1 MNPANNPAP
10 GEPGN
15 GDITTIWSEATHLFK
30 DTGERRDFAPGAAA
44 RSMPALREQR
54 KNCEFCDV
62 VFLPRAGSEVWAH
75 RFVVAARYSGCYT
88 LFALAKEGLSPEEK
102 WLPPMRIVVKDL
114 GSDMIGLL
122 IDIAYHIPL
131 LELVGQHNIGE
142 VLDLAE
148 MLQLSHLLNHCVNFL
163 KRDNQPESCID
174 NYHLVSS
181 HGYNHLANEA
191 FRYLLRNFD
200 QSLTRNSLPVG
211 EVASIDLSHKMWLT
225 PRIPKHIIFVFGG
238 WTDGATNVMSTYNYR
253 AAKWRL
259 IGNQYTSPRSY
270 HGVVVI
276 NQCIYVVGGFN
287 GRECYHS
294 VVCYEVPLG
303 RWSAKANMTHARC
316 YVSVAFLEGHIY
328 AMGGY
333 DGTWRIKTAERY
345 DVKKNNWTEI
355 ANMHE
360 TGSDASTAT
369 TCGRLYMYGISDSS
383 RHDGAA
389 IAMLHERLHG
399 PLGPR
404 FRGVLRSIHQHLDPS
419 ATHALATQWPQVV
432 SVQGSNIHNWRL
444 QRRRTR
450 FYLAAVRPARKIN
463 TSSCPTCPTP
473 KATSPQQS
481 WKALYIYVIG
491 GFNGTTIVSL
501 VERYD
506 IESHKWFMVP
516 EMPTRMSACSAA
528 VTEDVANPDAWI

>member
-1 MNPANNPAP
+1 MCAAAIAKNPVNGPAP
-10 GEPGN
+10 DEPGN
-15 GDITTIWSEATHLFK
+15 GDITTIW
-30 DTGERRDFAPGAAA
+30 
-44 RSMPALREQR
+44 
-54 KNCEFCDV
+54 
-62 VFLPRAGSEVWAH
+62 
-75 RFVVAARYSGCYT
+75 YSGCYT
-88 LFALAKEGLSPEEK
+88 LFALAKEGLSPKQK

-114 GSDMIGLL
+114 GSDMIRLL

-131 LELVGQHNIGE
+131 LELVTQHNIGE
-142 VLDLAE
+142 VLDLTE
-148 MLQLSHLLNHCVNFL
+148 MLQVRLSHLLNHCVNFL

-174 NYHLVSS
+174 NYYLVSS
-181 HGYNHLANEA
+181 RGYNHLANEA

-200 QSLTRNSLPVG
+200 QVWKNSTQFEALTPEEMRAILEDSRMHSLTRNSLPVG
-211 EVASIDLSHKMWLT
+211 EVTGIDLSHKMWLT
-225 PRIPKHIIFVFGG
+225 PRIPKHILLVFGG

-253 AAKWRL
+253 AAKWRV

-294 VVCYEVPLG
+294 VVCYE
-303 RWSAKANMTHARC
+303 
-316 YVSVAFLEGHIY
+316 GHIY

-360 TGSDASTAT
+360 TRSDASAATA
-369 TCGRLYMYGISDSS
+369 CGRVYIMGGYTGLSVLDSV
-383 RHDGAA
+383 
-389 IAMLHERLHG
+389 E
-399 PLGPR
+399 
-404 FRGVLRSIHQHLDPS
+404 FYDPS
-419 ATHALATQWPQVV
+419 TNIWTQVPPMPWRRSGHKLLAYKDIIYIIGGFNGVARVSTLQQFDPQ
-432 SVQGSNIHNWRL
+432 
-444 QRRRTR
+444 
-450 FYLAAVRPARKIN
+450 KIN
-463 TSSCPTCPTP
+463 TSSCPTFPTP

-481 WKALYIYVIG
+481 WKALYIYVIR
-491 GFNGTTIVSL
+491 GFNGTTTVSL

-506 IESHKWFMVP
+506 IESRKWFMVP

-528 VTEDVANPDAWI
+528 VIEDVANPGTTTVSLVERYDIESRKWFIVPEMPTRISACSAAVIEDVTNPAAVAAAV